1 MPWGDDIETSYAPD
15 LRAIA
20 LAHPEIVRPPGKEST
35 YNNHNPLL
43 VGMVISVSRHVGVE
57 LHGDESLATLGV
69 EHDATWSLDS
79 ARSGFEKM
87 ESGLNATA
95 VDYARS
101 ASSSSMGG
109 TWVGRQVVS
118 EDWIGEATAAGDTTD
133 PQSMRERG

>member
-1 MPWGDDIETSYAPD
+1 VQEGLPVPWGDDIETSYAPD

-57 LHGDESLATLGV
+57 IHG
-69 EHDATWSLDS
+69 
-79 ARSGFEKM
+79 
-87 ESGLNATA
+87 
-95 VDYARS
+95 S